1 MMGIKNT
8 DERNALKTINL
19 DNLLPENHIIRKID
33 KAIDLSFI
41 YDKVKHL
48 YSPYGTESID
58 PIVLFKII
66 MIQYI
71 FGIRSM
77 RQTIK
82 EIQVNIAYRW
92 YLGYGFDEQIP
103 HFSTFGKNYKR
114 RFEGTDIFDEIFK
127 QILVE
132 VAKCNFLDEEN
143 IFVDGTH
150 IKANANNKKS
160 ISKFVEV
167 SAKFYESS
175 LQEEISKDREIN
187 KKKL

>member
-8 DERNALKTINL
+8 DERNTIKSINL
-19 DNLLPENHIIRKID
+19 DNLVPENHIIRKID

-41 YDKVKHL
+41 YDKVREL

-82 EIQVNIAYRW
+82 EIQVNIAYSW
-92 YLGYGFDEQIP
+92 YIGYGCDEQI
-103 HFSTFGKNYKR
+103 FSMKFLNKFLLKLLNVTF
-114 RFEGTDIFDEIFK
+114 
-127 QILVE
+127 LM
-132 VAKCNFLDEEN
+132 
-143 IFVDGTH
+143 
-150 IKANANNKKS
+150 KK
-160 ISKFVEV
+160 I
-167 SAKFYESS
+167 Y
-175 LQEEISKDREIN
+175 L
-187 KKKL
+187 LM